1 MQICTK
7 CGKTLENEYDRCP
20 YCNEQLVDD
29 SVPETAEMVH
39 EKIKQAQKEE
49 RDRDQAIL
57 KGFTKS
63 YKLAVGSLLTW
74 LLILLPLSVVLLVR
88 GSIILTIIAVLLFV
102 GGFCAFIYTAF
113 IKRGFFC
120 PFCDRLLG
128 RPTHH
133 HCNACGK
140 RLF

>member
-1 MQICTK
+1 MQVCTK
-7 CGKTLENEYDRCP
+7 CGETLENEYDRCP

-29 SVPETAEMVH
+29 AVPETAEMVH

-63 YKLAVGSLLTW
+63 YKLAVGSLLVW
-74 LLILLPLSVVLLVR
+74 LLILLPLSVILLVR

-102 GGFCAFIYTAF
+102 GGFCVFIYTGF
-113 IKRGFFC
+113 IRHGFFC

-128 RPTHH
+128 RPTNH
-133 HCNACGK
+133 HCHACGK
-140 RLF
+140 KLF